1 MKSKILGLLA
11 VGLLA
16 APLLS
21 QAAPVISN
29 GSLTGPLAQ
38 GGVPTGWATYAG
50 SPDTNDVNNNVGG
63 GTPFAVAPSG
73 PSPDGG
79 TWVGIGIGTSGFF
92 EEFGQVVSGF
102 DGSSYTLSWFAGN
115 FGAVTGP
122 GYDAPN
128 LIDVLLNGTLIG
140 SGYPLPVN
148 ANWWSQSLT
157 FAAPSGSNRISFRLS
172 DGTANSYMS
181 IDGISFTAASV
192 PEPGTL
198 ALLSLGLAGLGLSRR
213 RRA

>member
-1 MKSKILGLLA
+1 MNQKFLGLLVA
-11 VGLLA
+11 ALVT

-29 GSLTGPLAQ
+29 GSLTGPVGNGTL
-38 GGVPTGWATYAG
+38 PLGWTAYAG

-63 GTPFAVAPSG
+63 PTLFAVNPSG

-79 TWVGIGIGTSGFF
+79 TWVGIGIGTGGFF
-92 EEFGQVVSGF
+92 EEFGQVISGF

-122 GYDAPN
+122 GYNAPN
-128 LIDVLLNGTLIG
+128 LINVLLNGTVIG
-140 SGYPLPVN
+140 SGYPLPLD

-157 FAAPSGSNRISFRLS
+157 FAAPSGSNRISFRLA
-172 DGTANSYMS
+172 DGTVNSYMS
-181 IDGISFTAASV
+181 IDGISFAAAQV

-198 ALLSLGLAGLGLSRR
+198 DRKSVV
-213 RRA
+213 